1 MFTTN
6 VVLVD
11 KKMKVLIPPK
21 AEGSGMTS
29 LTVVEM
35 GTAGQVM
42 EAILGMADE
51 IMEDVKRKAAK
62 GEPYVSENM
71 LRPVAK
77 ADRSLRLNGNY

>member
-1 MFTTN
+1 MH
-6 VVLVD
+6 VD

-21 AEGSGMTS
+21 AETSGMTS

-35 GTAGQVM
+35 GMAGQAM

-51 IMEDVKRKAAK
+51 IMDDVKRKAAK
-62 GEPYVSENM
+62 GGLYVSGNM

-77 ADRSLRLNGNY
+77 ADRTEQQLLTIK